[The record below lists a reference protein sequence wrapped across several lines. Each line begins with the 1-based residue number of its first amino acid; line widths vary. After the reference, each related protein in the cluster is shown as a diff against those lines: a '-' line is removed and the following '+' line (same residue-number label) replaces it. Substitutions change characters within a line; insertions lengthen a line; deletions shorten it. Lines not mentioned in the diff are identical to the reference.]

1 MRFKFKKAIIHC
13 DENEPIYKIKIFT
26 KKNKKSLE
34 YNLKIPEID
43 LSEPLSNLVNY
54 IYNSL
59 KNNNNIIFQNNF
71 NLKVTRI
78 LKKLA

>member
-1 MRFKFKKAIIHC
+1 M
-13 DENEPIYKIKIFT
+13 EKIWV
-26 KKNKKSLE
+26 KNYDKGVA
-34 YNLKIPEID
+34 PEID

-54 IYNSL
+54 IYKSL
-59 KNNNNIIFQNNF
+59 KNNNNIIFENNF